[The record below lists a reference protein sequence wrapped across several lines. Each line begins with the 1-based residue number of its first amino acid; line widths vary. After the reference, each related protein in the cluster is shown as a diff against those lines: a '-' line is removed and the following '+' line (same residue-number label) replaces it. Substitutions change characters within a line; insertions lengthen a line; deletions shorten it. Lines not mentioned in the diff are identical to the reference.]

1 MRSHNLFGKVRV
13 QRLQNYCEGLRV
25 ALIARVKELSEKRYM
40 DCYVSYGDTQK
51 RKGEVITS
59 LEKSEYKDYRTIT
72 RIAGS
77 FNSKSERSV

>member
-13 QRLQNYCEGLRV
+13 QRLQNHCEGLRV
-25 ALIARVKELSEKRYM
+25 ALARVKELSEKRYM

-59 LEKSEYKDYRTIT
+59 LEKSEYEDYRTI
-72 RIAGS
+72 A
-77 FNSKSERSV
+77 KDCE